1 MSNFDS
7 TLKSTDDKWE
17 LLDSTLKSTDS
28 KWKSTKCTD
37 LNLPFIDKYKRPFKQ
52 KKKIQNENYSN
63 FSKLNESGFN
73 KSIKIELK
81 ILCDLKENAEIILR
95 LYNEKKEIYEKP
107 AFIEKNVITIIE
119 RLAKNWRYDV
129 IKLFREKNS
138 NFGKKKI
145 YTIQAGIATPF
156 HRLVWPNEDICK
168 NLNDETILKAFETF
182 KELLKCGFRLFDFN
196 DTIAKKETFLKCLQY
211 GEDAGHPINLE
222 NRLKIYDMFTEKIDM
237 FDDLEKSL
245 GYSLFQATNKN
256 SDFACDKVLYFIHK
270 YPEQVIKKILEWI
283 ISGQLSGKNNQNVT
297 GMINCVLSD
306 PIFKSDYYHYLLKYD
321 INEIRQNFILTI
333 LSNDFNWIESYIDTK
348 NGLAYRQDAYSNLMI
363 LYGVLYSHSYQKN
376 LIINK
381 LITFLD
387 YQNEAKIF
395 PIICFIEH
403 SKINL
408 KELDEN
414 ENKLLKKFTSET
426 VKNSEKMNQVKAIIE
441 ISKIL
446 NDNDLNFDKLYSM
459 YN

>member
-1 MSNFDS
+1 MSNFDI
-7 TLKSTDDKWE
+7 KWQTSE
-17 LLDSTLKSTDS
+17 QQLLLDS
-28 KWKSTKCTD
+28 KWKSTNSTNI
-37 LNLPFIDKYKRPFKQ
+37 NLPFIDNYKRSHKP
-52 KKKIQNENYSN
+52 KKKFQNEQSSN
-63 FSKLNESGFN
+63 LSKSKENGFN

-81 ILCDLKENAEIILR
+81 ILCDLKENAETILR
-95 LYNEKKEIYEKP
+95 LYNEKIDIYEKP

-119 RLAKNWRYDV
+119 RLAKNWRHDV
-129 IKLFREKNS
+129 IKLLRERNP

-145 YTIQAGIATPF
+145 YTIQAGTATPF

-211 GEDAGHPINLE
+211 GEDAGHPITLE
-222 NRLKIYDMFTEKIDM
+222 NRLKIYDMFTEEIDM
-237 FDDLEKSL
+237 YDDLEKSL
-245 GYSLFQATNKN
+245 GYTLFQATNKN

-297 GMINCVLSD
+297 GMINCILSD
-306 PIFKSDYYHYLLKYD
+306 PIVKSDYYHYLLKYD
-321 INEIRQNFILTI
+321 INEIRKNFILTI
-333 LSNDFNWIESYIDTK
+333 LSNDFNWIESYIETK
-348 NGLAYRQDAYSNLMI
+348 NGFAYRQDAYSNLMI
-363 LYGVLYSHSYQKN
+363 LYGILYFYSYEKD

-387 YQNEAKIF
+387 NQNDAKIF

-414 ENKLLKKFTSET
+414 EKKLLKKFINET
-426 VKNSEKMNQVKAIIE
+426 IKNEEKMNQVKAIIE

-446 NDNDLNFDKLYSM
+446 NDNDLDFDKLYFM